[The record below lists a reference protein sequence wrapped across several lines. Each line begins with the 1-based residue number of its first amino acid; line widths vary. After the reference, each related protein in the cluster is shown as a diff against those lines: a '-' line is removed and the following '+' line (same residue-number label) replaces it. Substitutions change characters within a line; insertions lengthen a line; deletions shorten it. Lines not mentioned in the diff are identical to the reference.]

1 MTKLASNQRARSKRI
16 ASHKRT
22 RSSRLHRLQFE
33 RFESRV
39 VFDGDGMQAI
49 NDVYITE
56 TNTPLEVAVA
66 GSSKMISQEKT
77 TRQHRCNRMFIADHA
92 MDLWN

>member
-49 NDVYITE
+49 NDVYTTE
-56 TNTPLEVAVA
+56 TNTPLRSMLQ
-66 GSSKMISQEKT
+66 GSSRMILLEKT
-77 TRQHRCNRMFIADHA
+77 TRQHRCNRKFIANLATDRC
-92 MDLWN
+92 N